1 MKQLNKHQ
9 FARLLMIKILALSL
23 LIVAPCS
30 NACDLTIQE
39 YGNVVWFIK
48 NDLKQVQNR
57 YYAAVLPVDFQLS
70 SLTDLKEGRAL
81 GQDYNRVATLPDK
94 HGTLYVISSSQSIN
108 SLADYQI
115 TARGANSTKGF
126 SNYGMELQT
135 SFLEYDGSH
144 GSKICRW

>member
-1 MKQLNKHQ
+1 MVKT
-9 FARLLMIKILALSL
+9 LLLCL
-23 LIVAPCS
+23 LIIAPCS
-30 NACDLTIQE
+30 SACDLTIQE
-39 YGNVVWFIK
+39 DANVIWFTK
-48 NDLKQVQNR
+48 TDLKQVQNR

-70 SLTDLKEGRAL
+70 SLTDLKKGRAL
-81 GQDYNRVATLPDK
+81 GQDHNKVAALPDE
-94 HGTLYVISSSQSIN
+94 HGTLYVISSPQTID

-144 GSKICRW
+144 GSKICRWQW